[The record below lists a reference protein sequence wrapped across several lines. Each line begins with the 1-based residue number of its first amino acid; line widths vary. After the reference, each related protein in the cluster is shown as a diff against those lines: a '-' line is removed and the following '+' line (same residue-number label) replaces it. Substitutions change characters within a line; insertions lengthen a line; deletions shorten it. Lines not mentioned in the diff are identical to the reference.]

1 MEGRLENQHIGYE
14 QFVADLSMLL
24 IYPPPFIYIND
35 PISPRTTS
43 LVVDSVLK
51 KFIEESPGS
60 STRIR
65 TAKVNAISC
74 FSARLLY
81 DSILNSLAAWESHW
95 DDGCPNWS
103 IDGDGPR
110 WNENFDGFMHGL
122 QALCVHLRDEK
133 AAKKGKGKQ
142 KERDVGDMDGDVRL
156 IIVIERAERL
166 KEGLPDL
173 LVPLTRLAE
182 LVRNASFLVAYT
194 SYDNGARL
202 ELI

>member
-1 MEGRLENQHIGYE
+1 MEGLLEKQYIGYE
-14 QFVADLSMLL
+14 QLVADLSTLL

-51 KFIEESPGS
+51 NFIEELPGP
-60 STRIR
+60 STTIR
-65 TAKVNAISC
+65 AAKVNAISC

-81 DSILNSLAAWESHW
+81 DSILNSLANWESHW

-110 WNENFDGFMHGL
+110 WNENFDGFIHGL
-122 QALCVHLRDEK
+122 RALCAHLRDEK
-133 AAKKGKGKQ
+133 AVKGGKGKQ
-142 KERDVGDMDGDVRL
+142 KQKERDLGDMDGKVRL
-156 IIVIERAERL
+156 VIAIERAERL
-166 KEGLPDL
+166 KDGLPDL

-182 LVRNASFLVAYT
+182 LVRDAPFLV
-194 SYDNGARL
+194 S
-202 ELI
+202 